1 MDIQQLLSS
10 SKVAERKKAIKQ
22 IEKENRTDLI
32 PALIAALEKELESQ
46 KMWQSQGAMIT
57 ALGNLKATPAL
68 GIIEKICV
76 ENKEHDL
83 VTIFAAK
90 AFVRIKKE
98 DSKDVNPVLELLEI
112 GGYSVVTGAFFA
124 IGEDKMIFSNDEI
137 ITLFNFAENYPKKWV
152 RGTMDIR
159 NGLAQ
164 AAINWPFEVVEEF
177 LNTCTSQTHDP
188 TLANTAKKVQAA
200 Q

>member
-10 SKVAERKKAIKQ
+10 SKVAERRKAIKQ

-32 PALIAALEKELESQ
+32 PALIAALEKELESP
-46 KMWQSQGAMIT
+46 KMWQSQGEMIT

-68 GIIEKICV
+68 DIIEKICA

-98 DSKDVNPVLELLEI
+98 GNKDVNPVLELLQI
-112 GGYSVVTGAFFA
+112 GGYSIVTGAFLA
-124 IGEDKMIFSNDEI
+124 IGEDQMIFSNDEI
-137 ITLFNFAENYPKKWV
+137 ITLLNFAENYQKKWV

-159 NGLAQ
+159 NGLVQ
-164 AAINWPFEVVEEF
+164 AAINWPFEIVENF
-177 LNTCTSQTHDP
+177 VKTCASQTDDP
-188 TLANTAKKVQAA
+188 TLSSAAKKVLSTQ
-200 Q
+200 